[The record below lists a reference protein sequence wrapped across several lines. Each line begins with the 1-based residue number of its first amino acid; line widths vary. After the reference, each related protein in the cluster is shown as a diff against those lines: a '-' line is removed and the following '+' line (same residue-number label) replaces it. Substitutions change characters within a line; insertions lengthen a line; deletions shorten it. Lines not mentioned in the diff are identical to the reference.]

1 MPPSPH
7 LKQVEEK
14 QVLTCQQHDL
24 PFSSGMKAEDC
35 VLCLLQL
42 SSHTCD
48 HLALLARK
56 SQGVRLLTELEEW

>member
-24 PFSSGMKAEDC
+24 PSSSGRKAEDR

-48 HLALLARK
+48 HLALLSGK
-56 SQGVRLLTELEEW
+56 SQGVRL